1 MTDEGTLMKT
11 VQKIN
16 PGQPEMPEWI
26 YNGAILGVQG
36 GNFCKNILQL
46 FRQLF
51 VLNILGTDRMLDIL
65 HQAQENDVAVSG
77 LWIQDWSGKITT
89 EFGTRFYKIV
99 STKTRL
105 LK

>member
-1 MTDEGTLMKT
+1 M
-11 VQKIN
+11 
-16 PGQPEMPEWI
+16 
-26 YNGAILGVQG
+26 
-36 GNFCKNILQL
+36 QL

-99 STKTRL
+99 STN
-105 LK
+105 

>member
-1 MTDEGTLMKT
+1 MEK
-11 VQKIN
+11 N
-16 PGQPEMPEWI
+16 
-26 YNGAILGVQG
+26 
-36 GNFCKNILQL
+36 NF
-46 FRQLF
+46 
-51 VLNILGTDRMLDIL
+51 LGTDRMLDIL